1 MGQSIKAWTGAT
13 GVVAVLI
20 AIVGWFL
27 LISPTIA
34 STADIRANIESEGSR
49 TAILTQQLKT
59 LSTEY
64 DNLDDTL
71 AKLKDLSVQVPTT
84 ADAASFRRV
93 VVERAATSGVTIT
106 LMSTGVSTA
115 VTPPATTSSGTST
128 SGSATATPSAS
139 PSPSPSKSPTATDA
153 TNAAATLATESG
165 QVLVGIPLDVTI
177 VGTYDAA
184 RAFIASMQGTD
195 GRLFLVYAFNLVTQ
209 PDAPASNGRP
219 ATVSGDVE
227 LFLQGNLVV
236 LTAPTST
243 DTGPVVVPV
252 SPALPSTE
260 RNPFTPV
267 VQAAPVG

>member
-1 MGQSIKAWTGAT
+1 MGQSIKAWIGAT
-13 GVVAVLI
+13 VVVAVLI

-27 LISPTIA
+27 FVSPMIA

-71 AKLKDLSVQVPTT
+71 AKLKDFSVQVPTT

-93 VVERAATSGVTIT
+93 IVERAATSGVTIT
-106 LMSTGVSTA
+106 ALASGASTA
-115 VTPPATTSSGTST
+115 VTPPAATSSDTST
-128 SGSATATPSAS
+128 STSDTATPS
-139 PSPSPSKSPTATDA
+139 PSPSPSPTATDA
-153 TNAAATLATESG
+153 TNAAATLATEPG

-184 RAFIASMQGTD
+184 RAFIASMQRTD

-260 RNPFTPV
+260 RNPFTPI